1 MKNIVFL
8 VILLLS
14 GSLIFAQNKTNS
26 KQTKQKETKST
37 KSIAAPLRVVIAAV
51 QTGLNVPTSL
61 EYKIDAAFGLAC
73 FASGKYTAIS
83 YAARDSAARSLE
95 AQHKEPTALAVAKEL
110 RADRILFVQISRIAN
125 ILRVQVAS
133 AKGENFVQTTRS
145 EGYSLLKYHRD
156 DSTIIYDPSLLEA
169 LQRAFAG
176 AEGDSMMYAKADS
189 DMRVFPAPPLA
200 IVGIEF
206 RDSLKTRSKIFDVQQ
221 QPVTGYDAV
230 LTIFQIAKESN
241 KFTVFDMDT
250 RDTIYATSHL
260 EYVENNKPPSVAELK
275 ILRDYGITHCITGMV
290 LRNEQNTVL
299 TLQLCAISP
308 TGKLTKVR
316 AEKGVITDED
326 SIAEFRQVITRLTK
340 KILKIEG

>member
-1 MKNIVFL
+1 MKNIV
-8 VILLLS
+8 VIVIILLS
-14 GSLIFAQNKTNS
+14 GSLVFAQNKTNS
-26 KQTKQKETKST
+26 KQLKQKEVKTAKSV
-37 KSIAAPLRVVIAAV
+37 APLRVVIAAV
-51 QTGLNVPTSL
+51 QTGVNVPATL
-61 EYKIDAAFGLAC
+61 EYKLDAAFGLAC

-95 AQHKEPTALAVAKEL
+95 AQHKEPTALTVAREL
-110 RADRILFVQISRIAN
+110 RADRIIFVQISRIAN

-133 AKGENFVQTTRS
+133 AKGENFAQTTRS

-176 AEGDSMMYAKADS
+176 AEGDSMMYAKAES

-221 QPVTGYDAV
+221 QSVTGYDAV
-230 LTIFQIAKESN
+230 LTIFQTAKASN

-299 TLQLCAISP
+299 TLQLCSISP

-326 SIAEFRQVITRLTK
+326 SIAEFRQVITRLTR